1 MPVTDPDILRTIHLF
16 KMLDDE
22 ELQTL
27 ARELDEVYFL
37 EGQNIFSMG
46 QPGDKMYIV
55 ESGRIELFLQDKA
68 NDRVQLGFAHAGD
81 IFGELSLL
89 SSEPRSASARAMEN
103 TKLLAVDQ
111 NDLNILVTAHPA
123 AALDMLA
130 ALSTRLRD
138 SNRIVQQRT
147 IRNPNDEVPTTLSLG
162 ERLSDILTTIAGDI
176 RFVYFS
182 VAWFFIWIT
191 LNVEVIPGIKPF
203 DPYPFG
209 FLTMVVSLEAIFLS
223 LFVLI
228 SQNRGA
234 IREKVRNDIEYDVN
248 LRAGEEIRVLMK
260 QLDDFQQ
267 LTLNNFSALN
277 ERIDSPKAS
286 TL

>member
-1 MPVTDPDILRTIHLF
+1 MPVTDPEILRTIHLF
-16 KMLDDE
+16 KMLDAE

-46 QPGDKMYIV
+46 QPSDKMFIV
-55 ESGRIELFLQDKA
+55 ESGRVELFLQDKA
-68 NDRVQLGFAHAGD
+68 NDRVQLGFAHPGD

-89 SSEPRSASARAMEN
+89 SSEPRSASARAIEK

-123 AALDMLA
+123 AALDMMA

-138 SNRIVQQRT
+138 SNRIVQERT
-147 IRNPNDEVPTTLSLG
+147 IRNPNDEITSSVGFG
-162 ERLSDILTTIAGDI
+162 EKLSDFLTTIAGDI

-182 VAWFFIWIT
+182 VAWFFIWIA
-191 LNVEVIPGIKPF
+191 LNVGLIPGLQPF

-248 LRAGEEIRVLMK
+248 LRAGEEIRMVMK

-267 LTLNNFSALN
+267 LTLNNFAALN
-277 ERIDSPKAS
+277 ERIDSPKEP